1 MLLISILTMITLRT
15 LPVLNKTLNENI
27 LPHTQINFI
36 ESRMSHIFYSRVSAV
51 VLILTALVSGQ
62 FLGFSELEN
71 GFSIYNGY
79 FHVNNITI
87 FTEIFILLMGVLIL
101 LS

>member
-1 MLLISILTMITLRT
+1 MLLISILTIITLRT
-15 LPVLNKTLNENI
+15 LPGLNKNLNEI
-27 LPHTQINFI
+27 VLPNYATNYI
-36 ESRMSHIFYSRVSAV
+36 ESRMSHIFYTRVSAV
-51 VLILTALVSGQ
+51 ILILTALVSGQ
-62 FLGFSELEN
+62 FLGFSELEE